1 MGCRG
6 GERALS
12 FPVFYV
18 RPEDVGDGRLVLK
31 EDEVRHMRVLRL
43 RPGDRIEAVDG
54 RGRWFLADVEDIG
67 DALATARK
75 VSEVAW
81 VGEPEVRVTL
91 GIGLIKGE
99 RFDFLVEKSTE
110 LGVHR
115 IFPLLTS
122 RTVRVGVSPSKA
134 ERWRRIAKAAMKQCR
149 RSWLPDVSVP
159 VDLEEALREME
170 DMELK
175 LVAWEEERRPLEDV
189 LPEGKV
195 RSVGLLV
202 GPEGGFRE
210 EEVEMAED
218 IGFVPFSLGPRRLR
232 SETAGIL
239 ALGVLLYLS
248 EELRPYVGKKGR

>member
-1 MGCRG
+1 M
-6 GERALS
+6 
-12 FPVFYV
+12 PVFYV
-18 RPEDVGDGRLVLK
+18 RPEDVGDGRLVLR

-54 RGRWFLADVEDIG
+54 RGRWFSAEVEDIG

-75 VSEVAW
+75 VSEMAW
-81 VGEPEVRVTL
+81 VGEPEVRVSL
-91 GIGLIKGE
+91 GVGLLKGE

-115 IFPLLTS
+115 IFPLLTR
-122 RTVRVGVSPSKA
+122 RTVRIGVSPSKA

-159 VDLEEALREME
+159 LNLEEALREMG

-175 LVAWEEERRPLEDV
+175 LVAWEEEERRTLEDV
-189 LPEGKV
+189 LPGGKV
-195 RSVGLLV
+195 SSVGLLV
-202 GPEGGFRE
+202 GPEGGFCE

-218 IGFVPFSLGPRRLR
+218 MGFVPFSLGPRRLR
-232 SETAGIL
+232 SETAGTL

-248 EELRPYVGKKGR
+248 EELKPYVGKKGR